1 MRSKGYIPQRMYMYL
16 LIRGGLSLSK
26 IILLNMP
33 ELKRLRVIPDDSER
47 YIVPTLQYEIPEYRP
62 NMKSSRSEE
71 KYLRPT
77 LYCDPNDPVV
87 IALADKLGAF
97 RISDREFA
105 EAAFHLV
112 KEKTMLDERPLN
124 DVAETFRRGTGT
136 CFHLI
141 SAFIA
146 LCRCAGIKARY
157 KVFAMKMI
165 PTWYNVVIQ
174 PDPFIKK
181 WYDTL
186 GYFVLEAEGEVLI
199 DGEWVVANVTAE
211 AEWQAAAGTPITKLG
226 EDSLGLWYKAV
237 PGTVMYMESIPY
249 FLGAS
254 LEILHAIAP
263 GSMERVNLS
272 IKKQKAN
279 GKAII
284 DEAGGL
290 EAYDAIARSLP
301 RSSWKAMVHYPSM
314 TDRYYFDYWHNW

>member
-33 ELKRLRVIPDDSER
+33 ALKRLRVIPDDGER
-47 YIVPTLQYEIPEYRP
+47 YEVPALQYEIPEYRTD
-62 NMKSSRSEE
+62 MKSGATDER
-71 KYLRPT
+71 YLRPT
-77 LYCDPNDPVV
+77 LFCDPNDPVV
-87 IALADKLGAF
+87 IAMAHKLGAF
-97 RISDREFA
+97 RLSDRDFA
-105 EAAFHLV
+105 QAAFHLV
-112 KEKTMLDERPLN
+112 KEKMMLDERPLN
-124 DVAETFRRGTGT
+124 DVAGTIGRGTGT

-141 SAFIA
+141 AAFIA
-146 LCRCAGIKARY
+146 LCRCAGIRSRY

-165 PTWYNVVIQ
+165 PTWYDVVIQ

-186 GYFVLEAEGEVLI
+186 GYFVLEAEGEVLL

-211 AEWQAAAGTPITKLG
+211 AEWQAAAGTPITRLG
-226 EDSLGLWYKAV
+226 EDSLGVWYNAV

-263 GSMERVNLS
+263 GSMERVNIS
-272 IKKQKAN
+272 IKKQKAR

-290 EAYDAIARSLP
+290 EAYDAIARSRQGP
-301 RSSWKAMVHYPSM
+301 RSPKFELEGKSSLI
-314 TDRYYFDYWHNW
+314 FDD

>member
-1 MRSKGYIPQRMYMYL
+1 MYMYL

-26 IILLNMP
+26 IILMNMP
-33 ELKRLRVIPDDSER
+33 ELKRLRVIPDDGER
-47 YIVPTLQYEIPEYRP
+47 YSIPALQYEIPEYRP
-62 NMKSSRSEE
+62 DMKSSRSEE

-87 IALADKLGAF
+87 IALANKLGAF
-97 RISDREFA
+97 RLSDREFA

-112 KEKTMLDERPLN
+112 KERTMLDERPLN

-141 SAFIA
+141 AAFIA

-165 PTWYNVVIQ
+165 PTWYNV
-174 PDPFIKK
+174 
-181 WYDTL
+181 
-186 GYFVLEAEGEVLI
+186 GYFVLEAEGEVMI

-211 AEWQAAAGTPITKLG
+211 AEWQAAAGTPITRLG
-226 EDSLGLWYKAV
+226 EDSLGVWYKEV

-249 FLGAS
+249 CLGAS

-263 GSMERVNLS
+263 GSMERVNIS
-272 IKKQKAN
+272 IKKQKAR

-290 EAYDAIARSLP
+290 EAYDAIARGRQGP
-301 RSSWKAMVHYPSM
+301 RSPKIELEGNRSII
-314 TDRYYFDYWHNW
+314 FDD